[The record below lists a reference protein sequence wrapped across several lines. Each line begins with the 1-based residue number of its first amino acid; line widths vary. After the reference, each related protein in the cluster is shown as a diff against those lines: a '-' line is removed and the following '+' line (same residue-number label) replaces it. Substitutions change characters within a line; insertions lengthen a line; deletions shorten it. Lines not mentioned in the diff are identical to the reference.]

1 MEGILSMRISK
12 NTLSLAGE
20 YAVASELCKRG
31 LYAQLTI
38 GNYKS
43 TDIVIFDEN
52 HEKYVRVEVKSQ
64 QSGTWG
70 NVKGIKG
77 NNIILIC
84 VDFSGK
90 TETERPDFYILTDN
104 DWIEFVTSKYS
115 KELSL
120 DDGEKRKLIIDDNY
134 VPCWINQKSGNS
146 FFKGIDFRPNEIIQY
161 KEAWEKIFA
170 LF

>member
-1 MEGILSMRISK
+1 MGISK
-12 NTLSLAGE
+12 NILSLAGE

-31 LYAQLTI
+31 LYAQLTL

-43 TDIVIFDEN
+43 TDIVIFNEN
-52 HEKYVRVEVKSQ
+52 HEKYVRIEVKSQ
-64 QSGTWG
+64 QSGTWS

-90 TETERPDFYILTDN
+90 TEIERPDFYIFNDN
-104 DWIEFVTSKYS
+104 DWIEFITSKYS
-115 KELSL
+115 KELNF
-120 DDGEKRKLIIDDNY
+120 DDNEKRKLVIDDNY
-134 VPCWINQKSGNS
+134 VPCWINQKSGKS
-146 FFKGIDFRPNEIIQY
+146 FFKGADFKPKEIAQY
-161 KEAWEKIFA
+161 REAWEKIFE